1 KVVRRAA
8 QQHQALDILR
18 IEQDIMP
25 YRTLIACDYFVSV
38 DRPDSRHDLFIFD
51 ALASRRM
58 HLVKLDR
65 RSALGRGIKLD
76 RDGHE
81 READLP
87 APDWSCCHRNA
98 SLNEAIQS
106 LRRRLVP
113 CGGL

>member
-1 KVVRRAA
+1 MALR
-8 QQHQALDILR
+8 HFIALD
-18 IEQDIMP
+18 D
-25 YRTLIACDYFVSV
+25 FVAV
-38 DRPDSRHDLFIFD
+38 NGANAGHDLLIFD
-51 ALASRRM
+51 ALARRLM

-65 RSALGRGIKLD
+65 RSALGGGIKLD